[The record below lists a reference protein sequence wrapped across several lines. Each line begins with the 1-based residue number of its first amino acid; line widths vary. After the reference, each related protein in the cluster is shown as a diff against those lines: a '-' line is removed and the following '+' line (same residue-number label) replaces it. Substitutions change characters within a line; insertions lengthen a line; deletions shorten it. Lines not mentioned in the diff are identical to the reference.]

1 MKLNLWEMSVYVMLV
16 TKGHSNKTMPIPSI
30 VQHASQNGVI
40 II

>member
-1 MKLNLWEMSVYVMLV
+1 MKLNSWEVSVYVMLV

-30 VQHASQNGVI
+30 AQHVSQNGVI